1 MTRIELCLQLFVKT
15 RSITSNHT
23 INVLTQLYADFPS
36 TDSTVRLV
44 MLLTACLSDNVLAQP
59 NPSGT
64 LKSKLE
70 PLGLLPL
77 KRKDIVDILTNP
89 FIEKHAALVDFAKD
103 EMNLSM
109 NEIKEILQ
117 EVAVKCLKIGS
128 KVSILNKDVTDYR
141 SDESNEIGENTQEAC

>member
-1 MTRIELCLQLFVKT
+1 
-15 RSITSNHT
+15 
-23 INVLTQLYADFPS
+23 
-36 TDSTVRLV
+36 
-44 MLLTACLSDNVLAQP
+44 MLLTVCLSDNVLVQP

-89 FIEKHAALVDFAKD
+89 FIEKHSALVDFAKD
-103 EMNLSM
+103 EMMLST
-109 NEIKEILQ
+109 NEIKDILQ

-128 KVSILNKDVTDYR
+128 KVSVL
-141 SDESNEIGENTQEAC
+141 S

>member
-1 MTRIELCLQLFVKT
+1 MFVKT
-15 RSITSNHT
+15 RSITSHYT
-23 INVLTQLYADFPS
+23 INVLTQLFADFPS
-36 TDSTVRLV
+36 TDPTVRLV
-44 MLLTACLSDNVLAQP
+44 MLLTVCLSDNVLVQP

-89 FIEKHAALVDFAKD
+89 FIEKHSALVDFAKD
-103 EMNLSM
+103 EMMLST
-109 NEIKEILQ
+109 NEIKDILQ

-128 KVSILNKDVTDYR
+128 KVSVL
-141 SDESNEIGENTQEAC
+141 S